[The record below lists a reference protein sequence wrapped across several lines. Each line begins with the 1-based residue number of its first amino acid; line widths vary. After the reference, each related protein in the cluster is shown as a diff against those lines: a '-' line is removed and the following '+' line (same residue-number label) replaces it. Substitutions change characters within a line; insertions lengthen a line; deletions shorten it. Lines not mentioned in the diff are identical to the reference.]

1 LILLFVFSR
10 SYYISTASLTVHRS
24 FLSLLHFTSISLSVL
39 FSSHF
44 LHCYLPFPSLPFSN
58 SFTSLPFLFTSSFP
72 LLLLLLLLLTSLV
85 QAGRRSLSDALD
97 SYEQEMSV
105 RSAVKVLKSRAAAV
119 SLHSPSALA
128 SGNETRASVAENA
141 LII

>member
-1 LILLFVFSR
+1 LVVVLFVDI
-10 SYYISTASLTVHRS
+10 YYLF
-24 FLSLLHFTSISLSVL
+24 FLLLSN
-39 FSSHF
+39 F
-44 LHCYLPFPSLPFSN
+44 LCIPDCALIAPYFPSL
-58 SFTSLPFLFTSSFP
+58 L
-72 LLLLLLLLLTSLV
+72 

-128 SGNETRASVAENA
+128 TGNETRASVAENA
-141 LII
+141 LIT

>member
-72 LLLLLLLLLTSLV
+72 LLLLLLLLV